1 MILPFMLALLALVS
15 LLPIVS
21 PLLRGGRYAPA
32 RANFDQAVYRDQLH
46 ELDRDITRGLI
57 TPIEA
62 DAARLE
68 IQRRLLAADKQPAAA
83 PRLSPSPMTAAI
95 VFFVIAAGTISSYL
109 WLGRPSLPDVPF
121 SARKAEIAQ
130 DHGATS
136 LMRSASALAAKLKQ
150 NPSDPQSWLLY
161 ARTLAMMNQFDGAEA
176 AYRHAI
182 DLGGADPDV
191 LGAHAEMLVM
201 QAGGTVTPA
210 AEAAFQQVL
219 KIEPSNGLARYYMAI
234 AALQAGE
241 PRKTIDGLQ
250 ALLAELPSNSPLRGR
265 LGMKVAEAARA
276 AGIPIPE
283 LAKGTQPTQAVAP
296 VAGQRGGATADTANM
311 TDEQRQ
317 AMIRGMVARLAGE
330 QAANPS
336 NLEGWLR
343 LGRAYAVLNDPESAA
358 DAFDKASALKPNDT
372 SIQLQEVRALLSSH
386 EPAARLPPRVIGL
399 LKHVE
404 TTDPGQPMVLWY
416 LGIAAAQDA
425 HPDEAR
431 RYWSTLL
438 TKVPAGS
445 EDAKMIQSALDKLA
459 RGKPALGG

>member
-1 MILPFMLALLALVS
+1 
-15 LLPIVS
+15 
-21 PLLRGGRYAPA
+21 
-32 RANFDQAVYRDQLH
+32 
-46 ELDRDITRGLI
+46 
-57 TPIEA
+57 
-62 DAARLE
+62 
-68 IQRRLLAADKQPAAA
+68 
-83 PRLSPSPMTAAI
+83 
-95 VFFVIAAGTISSYL
+95 
-109 WLGRPSLPDVPF
+109 
-121 SARKAEIAQ
+121 
-130 DHGATS
+130 
-136 LMRSASALAAKLKQ
+136 
-150 NPSDPQSWLLY
+150 
-161 ARTLAMMNQFDGAEA
+161 
-176 AYRHAI
+176 
-182 DLGGADPDV
+182 V

-386 EPAARLPPRVIGL
+386 EPADRLPPRVIGL

-438 TKVPAGS
+438 TKVPPGS
-445 EDAKMIQSALDKLA
+445 EDAKMIQSALDRLS